1 MLLSTLR
8 EQFLQ
13 ANLELIRGGRV
24 PSTFGNVSAVDRAK
38 GRVAIKPSGV
48 PYEALIPAQVVISD
62 LAGEIIDG
70 TLRAPSDVPTHLEF
84 PDIGGDAH
92 THSEFATAW
101 AQAETPIPCLGT
113 THTDYFHGPVPVA
126 ERLRAT

>member
-70 TLRAPSDVPTHLEF
+70 TLRASSDVPTDREF
-84 PDIGGDAH
+84 PDIG
-92 THSEFATAW
+92 
-101 AQAETPIPCLGT
+101 LGT
-113 THTDYFHGPVPVA
+113 THTDYFHGPIPVT
-126 ERLRAT
+126 EKLRAT